1 MTQEITMGGNTY
13 PLRFGMG
20 FLKQINKRAVQEIP
34 NTSLAQNVGLQY
46 YLARLLDS
54 DLEAL
59 EDVIWLANRTETP
72 KIPSIDVIDKFIE
85 DECEDIQELFDVIM
99 GFLETS
105 NCTKTALRNLR
116 EEMEKAKQEN

>member
-1 MTQEITMGGNTY
+1 MGGNTY

-59 EDVIWLANRTETP
+59 EDVLWLANRTETP

>member
-1 MTQEITMGGNTY
+1 MTHEITMGGNTY

-105 NCTKTALRNLR
+105 NCTKTALQNLR
-116 EEMEKAKQEN
+116 EEMEQAKQEN